1 MKVQKGFTLIELMI
15 ALVVIGVLAAVGYP
29 AYQDY
34 VIRGSLA
41 EGTASLAD
49 AKIKMEQY
57 FQDNRTYAGANT
69 TLPACSLVTKYFRL
83 ACGDLSIDTFTI
95 TATGQGNAAGFT
107 FTIDE
112 TNTQRTTAIK
122 SDWGTAPKE
131 CWITKKGQGC

>member
-15 ALVVIGVLAAVGYP
+15 VVVVIGVLAGVGIP

-41 EGTASLAD
+41 EGTASLSD

-57 FQDNRTYAGANT
+57 FQDNRTYANANT
-69 TLPACSLVTKYFRL
+69 TLPACTLATNYFQL
-83 ACGDLSIDTFTI
+83 ACGNLGVDTFTI
-95 TATGQGNAAGFT
+95 TATGRGNAAGFT

-112 TNTQRTTAIK
+112 GNNRRTTTLK
-122 SDWGTAPKE
+122 SDWGTGPKE